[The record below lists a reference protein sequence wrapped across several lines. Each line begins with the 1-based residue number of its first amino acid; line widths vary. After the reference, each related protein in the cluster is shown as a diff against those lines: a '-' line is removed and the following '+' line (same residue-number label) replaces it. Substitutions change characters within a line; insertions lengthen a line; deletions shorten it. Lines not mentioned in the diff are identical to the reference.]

1 MDMATARRETKR
13 AKNLADDELAQLAK
27 NARLSGRLGRAVD
40 REIKARNLP
49 HAISPQGHALSPGVA
64 RDESWIERRGDNVAF
79 LHGPSDAALP
89 RQSELAFD
97 EHDPAREAEG
107 DASPDVHNIVLS
119 GHGNAD
125 IRPEGALYE
134 VPENSLGM
142 NFYTPLGGW
151 TRGGSDGI
159 SPLVNQGNWTELRRE
174 YREHYAPGRFVPE
187 HTLHP
192 HTAEEAVH
200 RADIT
205 NAQGY
210 VRPGKNITVVRV
222 AKETPLSEI
231 VQEAQQRF
239 PNKKLLFHW
248 NACRSDPAP
257 SKMLNSNGENI
268 KANSGNIATRPGA
281 IADLRNGDS
290 DFPRLK
296 AGTLKLNPELKAK
309 PAITP
314 EITKSEK
321 RSRKEKLVNMEIRR
335 KDALSGIALDL
346 FARGRISEEECESRL
361 SRIYTEKSEG
371 SKRKDGLSK
380 ASLHLLVSGNISE
393 QEYESRL
400 SRIYP
405 EASEQHEKNTKLKE
419 ATWELLKSGKISSE
433 EYASRT
439 RQRILDGQKA

>member
-1 MDMATARRETKR
+1 M
-13 AKNLADDELAQLAK
+13 
-27 NARLSGRLGRAVD
+27 
-40 REIKARNLP
+40 
-49 HAISPQGHALSPGVA
+49 
-64 RDESWIERRGDNVAF
+64 
-79 LHGPSDAALP
+79 
-89 RQSELAFD
+89 
-97 EHDPAREAEG
+97 
-107 DASPDVHNIVLS
+107 
-119 GHGNAD
+119 
-125 IRPEGALYE
+125 
-134 VPENSLGM
+134 
-142 NFYTPLGGW
+142 
-151 TRGGSDGI
+151 
-159 SPLVNQGNWTELRRE
+159 
-174 YREHYAPGRFVPE
+174 
-187 HTLHP
+187 
-192 HTAEEAVH
+192 
-200 RADIT
+200 
-205 NAQGY
+205 
-210 VRPGKNITVVRV
+210 
-222 AKETPLSEI
+222 
-231 VQEAQQRF
+231 
-239 PNKKLLFHW
+239 
-248 NACRSDPAP
+248 
-257 SKMLNSNGENI
+257 
-268 KANSGNIATRPGA
+268 
-281 IADLRNGDS
+281 
-290 DFPRLK
+290 K